1 MLLINKMLIRVD
13 ECQSMVSIV
22 YEVRSNLQKSL
33 LRRGKPSFSV
43 GATACLQLQAADRQ
57 LGKQQMKSTWSE
69 AEFDT
74 IVGAYVKAGVNRD
87 IAIRTYTTRL
97 LGSEPNL
104 VLHGGGNTSVKTV
117 LTDHDGSP
125 VDVLCV
131 KGSGWDMG
139 KIEPAGLPALHL
151 EPLKAM
157 VNYERLSD
165 DDMVMLQRRL
175 LLDPAAP
182 NPSVEAILHAI
193 LPFKHVDH
201 THANAIVALTNQ
213 PHGEEIIREAFPEMI
228 IVPYVMPGFDLSK
241 ACLKAFTA
249 QPDAPGMILL
259 KHGIFTWSEDPRIAY
274 ENMIAAIDRAEKRI
288 AKGNPRPFGSAST
301 KKPAAAL
308 ASVAD
313 IAPILRGAIA
323 LPGAGEGRPRRFVIE
338 HRSNDDILDFCGASN
353 VADLVRRGN
362 ATPEHVIHIKRYGIA
377 LPGPHADDVDGW
389 AKMVKDAVA
398 AYAADYKAYFERNN
412 ARVGGGKKMLDPMPR
427 VFYVEGVGLFA
438 AGSTQKSARICA
450 DVAEATI
457 EVIRGAEGID
467 RFEALSEEDLFDIE
481 YWSLEQA
488 KLAKQTEKPLT
499 RQVAVVTGGAGGLG
513 LAVAELLKS
522 QGAEIALIDVDADRV
537 CAEAKRL
544 GGLAVACD
552 LTDADAAEMAISR
565 VVEALGGV
573 DILVSN
579 AGAAFQGALTAVDD
593 GLFKAAFDLNF
604 WSHHYIARA
613 AVKVMQR
620 QGTGGS
626 IVFNVSKQA
635 VNPGPDFGPYGTS
648 KAALMALMRQYSLE
662 HASDG
667 ITVNAINPDR
677 IRTGLMTDA
686 MVEERARA
694 RGVTPEVYMRGNLLN
709 REVTGEDVAE
719 AVLHLVQVRTSTG
732 AVMTVDGGNVAAMM
746 R

>member
-1 MLLINKMLIRVD
+1 
-13 ECQSMVSIV
+13 
-22 YEVRSNLQKSL
+22 
-33 LRRGKPSFSV
+33 
-43 GATACLQLQAADRQ
+43 
-57 LGKQQMKSTWSE
+57 MKSKWSE
-69 AEFDT
+69 AEFAT
-74 IVGAYVKAGVNRD
+74 IVGAYEEAGISRD

-97 LGSEPNL
+97 LGSEPKL
-104 VLHGGGNTSVKTV
+104 VLHGGGNTSVKTT
-117 LTDHDGSP
+117 LIDHDGSA
-125 VDVLCV
+125 VEVLCV

-157 VNYERLSD
+157 VNYPSLSD

-213 PHGEEIIREAFPEMI
+213 PRGEDIIRELFPEMI
-228 IVPYVMPGFDLSK
+228 VVPYVMPGFDLSK
-241 ACLKAFTA
+241 ACLKAFSA
-249 QPDAPGMILL
+249 RPDAPGMILL
-259 KHGIFTWSEDPRIAY
+259 KHGIFTWSDDPREAY

-288 AKGNPRPFGSAST
+288 AEGRSRPFGNAST
-301 KKPAAAL
+301 EQPTAGL
-308 ASVAD
+308 ASIAD

-323 LPGAGEGRPRRFVIE
+323 LPGAEEGRPRRFVIE

-353 VADLVRRGN
+353 AAELVRRGN
-362 ATPEHVIHIKRYGIA
+362 ATPEHVIHIKRYGVA
-377 LPGPHADDVDGW
+377 LPPPAADNIEGW
-389 AKMVKDAVA
+389 SRIVEAAVA
-398 AYAADYKAYFERNN
+398 SYAADYKAYFERNN

-427 VFYVEGVGLFA
+427 VFYVESIGLFA
-438 AGSTQKSARICA
+438 AGPTQKSARICA

-457 EVIRGAEGID
+457 EVIRGAEGIE

-481 YWSLEQA
+481 YWSLEQV
-488 KLAKQTEKPLT
+488 KLTKQTEKPLT
-499 RQVAVVTGGAGGLG
+499 RQVAAVTGGAGGLG
-513 LAVAELLKS
+513 LAIAELLKS
-522 QGAEIALIDVDADRV
+522 QGAEVALIDIDAERV
-537 CAEAKRL
+537 AAEAKRL

-552 LTDADAAEMAISR
+552 LTDPSAAESAVARIA
-565 VVEALGGV
+565 EEFGGV

-593 GLFKAAFDLNF
+593 ALFKAAFDLNF

-613 AVKVMQR
+613 VVSLMQR

-626 IVFNVSKQA
+626 LVFNVSKQA

-648 KAALMALMRQYSLE
+648 KAALMALMRQYALE
-662 HASDG
+662 HAGDG
-667 ITVNAINPDR
+667 ITVNAVNPDR
-677 IRTGLMTDA
+677 IRTGLMTDE
-686 MVEERARA
+686 MVEERSRA
-694 RGVTPEVYMRGNLLN
+694 RGVTPEVYMRGNLLK
-709 REVTGEDVAE
+709 REVVSEDVAE
-719 AVLHLVQVRTSTG
+719 AVLHLVLARTSTG
-732 AVMTVDGGNVAAMM
+732 AVITVDGGNVAAMM